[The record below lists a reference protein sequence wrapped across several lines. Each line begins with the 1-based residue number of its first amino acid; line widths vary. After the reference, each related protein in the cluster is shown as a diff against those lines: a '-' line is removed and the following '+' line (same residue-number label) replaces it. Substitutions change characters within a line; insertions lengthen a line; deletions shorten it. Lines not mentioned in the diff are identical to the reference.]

1 VTALAELGWGPFF
14 SAQVDLDAEAGLSPA
29 RVSADHG
36 AGLLV
41 DGEDGERPAVVPA
54 SVRARGEPAV
64 GDWVLLEEVAGGAV
78 VRRRL
83 DRRSTLSRGA
93 AGRRTEDQV
102 LAANVDVVFVVQA
115 AGGDVNPRRLERT
128 LAAVHASGAAP
139 VVILGKAD
147 LLEDP
152 GVEAARLAPHLAGA
166 PLLVL
171 SARRGDGVEAVLA
184 HLGHGR
190 TGALVGSSG
199 VGKSTLVNRLVGTEL
214 QATGEVRARD
224 GRGQHVTAARRL
236 VRLPGGGL
244 LVDGPG
250 IRELQL
256 AGGQGIAGAFADLAE
271 VAAACR
277 FGDCRHEAEPGC
289 AVVAA
294 VAEGRLDEGRLLSW
308 RKLQAEARARAART
322 DVAAR
327 AEETRRWRQ
336 VARDIRRFK
345 KLRGR

>member
-14 SAQVDLDAEAGLSPA
+14 SSQVDLEAEAALLPA

-41 DGEDGERPAVVPA
+41 TGEGGERPAVLPA
-54 SVRARGEPAV
+54 SVRARGAPAV
-64 GDWVLLEEVAGGAV
+64 GDWVLVEQEPGGAV
-78 VRRRL
+78 VRRCL
-83 DRRSTLSRGA
+83 ARRSALVRGA

-115 AGGDVNPRRLERT
+115 AGGDLNPRRLERT

-139 VVILGKAD
+139 VVIMGKAD

-152 GVEAARLAPHLAGA
+152 AAEAERLAPHLGGA

-171 SARRGDGVEAVLA
+171 SARTGDGVEAVLA
-184 HLGHGR
+184 HLGPGL

-199 VGKSTLVNRLVGTEL
+199 VGKSTLVNRLVGSEL

-224 GRGQHVTAARRL
+224 GRGQHVTVARRL
-236 VRLPGGGL
+236 VMLPGGGL
-244 LVDGPG
+244 LLDGPG
-250 IRELQL
+250 LRELQL
-256 AGGQGIAGAFADLAE
+256 AGGEGLAEAFAEVVALA
-271 VAAACR
+271 AGCR

-289 AVVAA
+289 AVLAA
-294 VAEGRLDEGRLLSW
+294 VADGRLEEARLLSF
-308 RKLQAEARARAART
+308 RRLEAEARARALRS
-322 DVAAR
+322 DSAAR
-327 AEETRRWRQ
+327 AEETRRWRL
-336 VARDIRRFK
+336 VAREQRRFK